1 MAQSINNRTSRILI
15 DLPISVHKILKIDAI
30 GKGTNVK
37 NDIEKLAIDK
47 ANRLSAKQTELFN
60 QNQSKENGKNRIK

>member
-1 MAQSINNRTSRILI
+1 MAQSVNNRTSRILI

-60 QNQSKENGKNRIK
+60 QSKAKDNAKDNTK